1 MENVEIENQASPR
14 GRIERVAARKATEQL
29 AISAKQGRSID
40 RKIERDVE
48 AGPILLENAGPEW
61 AYEVWAKW
69 HVDHLVPMYR
79 VEMTENDN
87 ESMNEHGKWCRESVA
102 DAATRKRSI
111 PAQPHPMVYA
121 FATLLGF
128 NTDSK
133 LFMGEIFRIHGL
145 TYPESRVVGN
155 SGTAAHIYA
164 VNEALEVYL
173 RFRNNE
179 FVTGGRGGRVW
190 SESLKALQPYERY
203 AINEQRVTALVKF
216 SRRIRAVLRDTWNS
230 KHILDQ
236 EISIYC
242 PASIFYRLIGNHIEG
257 SASSVRQDV
266 VRIMIYRLSDLD
278 VLFPPQ
284 QNDLESDETVHPLQQ
299 HSLVSRWYIQHF
311 DHGAEAWRRKVVVPC
326 ILKYSRISQELWI
339 KGRIACW
346 SKLLS
351 GPDDAAWGYKVSS
364 ALSEAQQQLNLQ
376 NEF

>member
-1 MENVEIENQASPR
+1 MEIVEIENHAPPR
-14 GRIERVAARKATEQL
+14 ARIERVAARKVTEQL
-29 AISAKQGRSID
+29 AISAQQGRSID
-40 RKIERDVE
+40 QKVERDVE
-48 AGPILLENAGPEW
+48 TGPILLENAGSEW

-69 HVDHLVPMYR
+69 HVDHLVPVYR
-79 VEMTENDN
+79 VEVTENDN
-87 ESMNEHGKWCRESVA
+87 TSMGEHGKWCRESVA

-133 LFMGEIFRIHGL
+133 LYMREIFRIHGL
-145 TYPESRVVGN
+145 KYPESSVVGRA
-155 SGTAAHIYA
+155 GTAAHIYA

-203 AINEQRVTALVKF
+203 AINEHRVTALVKF
-216 SRRIRAVLRDTWNS
+216 SRRIRAVLRDTSNS
-230 KHILDQ
+230 KHTLDQ
-236 EISIYC
+236 EISVYC
-242 PASIFYRLIGNHIEG
+242 PASIFYRLMGAHIEG
-257 SASSVRQDV
+257 SSSSMKQDV
-266 VRIMIYRLSDLD
+266 VRIIIYRLGDLD
-278 VLFPPQ
+278 VLFPPL
-284 QNDLESDETVHPLQQ
+284 QNDLESDETVHPSKQ
-299 HSLVSRWYIQHF
+299 HPLVSRWYIGHF

-339 KGRIACW
+339 RGKIASW

-351 GPDDAAWGYKVSS
+351 GPDDAAWGYKNSS
-364 ALSEAQQQLNLQ
+364 TLNEEQQELNLQ
-376 NEF
+376 NEL